1 MHTRQSQD
9 DTVKKGL
16 APAPA
21 QRDHPIVTVAGSHP
35 DCRVVLIQ
43 IVAP

>member
-1 MHTRQSQD
+1 MRKRQSQD

-21 QRDHPIVTVAGSHP
+21 QRDHSVVTVAGSHP
-35 DCRVVLIQ
+35 DCRAVLIE
-43 IVAP
+43 IVAL